1 MGGYLACDKDT
12 TLRVKP
18 LWARILVNLKYK
30 DIPMSINNLA
40 GLRSF
45 ELWIWWEIA
54 PWVAEVFSSRHKNE
68 EVCAE
73 LGEEDEGK
81 LCARKHMRAGLGASN
96 HESKRASHDVAL

>member
-81 LCARKHMRAGLGASN
+81 SYALGSA
-96 HESKRASHDVAL
+96 